1 MFSLEK
7 RRPREDL
14 ITLYNYLKVGCGE
27 TTVSLFSQVTS
38 NRTRGNSLKLFQERF
53 RLVISKNFFTAR
65 VVRHWNMLARE
76 VVESQSLEL
85 LKERVDVLLRDVFS
99 G

>member
-1 MFSLEK
+1 M
-7 RRPREDL
+7 
-14 ITLYNYLKVGCGE
+14 C
-27 TTVSLFSQVTS
+27 
-38 NRTRGNSLKLFQERF
+38 QERF

-76 VVESQSLEL
+76 VVESQSLEVF
-85 LKERVDVLLRDVFS
+85 KERVDVLLRDVFS